1 MQIQVNLSSAF
12 SCQRAVVVALPAH
25 TLQSSVVNNMDK
37 SYFATCG
44 HGNRQLWPA
53 ATPQVW

>member
-1 MQIQVNLSSAF
+1 MQIQVDRSSGF

-25 TLQSSVVNNMDK
+25 TVQAPMVNNMEK

-44 HGNRQLWPA
+44 HGTGQLWPA
-53 ATPQVW
+53 TTPQVW